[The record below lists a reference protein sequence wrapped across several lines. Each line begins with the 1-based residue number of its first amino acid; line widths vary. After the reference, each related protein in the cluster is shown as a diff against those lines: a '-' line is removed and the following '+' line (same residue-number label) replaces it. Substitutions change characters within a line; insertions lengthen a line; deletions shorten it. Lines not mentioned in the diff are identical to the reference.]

1 MCAFG
6 AAAIHFGFA
15 PDHFGESRF
24 HGAFFFLAGWAQ
36 LAFGLAVILRPSRA
50 VLRAGIL
57 LKSGSWCCGRC
68 RASRACRSATTR
80 GSRSR

>member
-1 MCAFG
+1 MAISISAKRHWWSRAGATETNTAAGARIDAGAVVRGLVAACAFG

-36 LAFGLAVILRPSRA
+36 LAYVWTLE
-50 VLRAGIL
+50 
-57 LKSGSWCCGRC
+57 
-68 RASRACRSATTR
+68 
-80 GSRSR
+80 